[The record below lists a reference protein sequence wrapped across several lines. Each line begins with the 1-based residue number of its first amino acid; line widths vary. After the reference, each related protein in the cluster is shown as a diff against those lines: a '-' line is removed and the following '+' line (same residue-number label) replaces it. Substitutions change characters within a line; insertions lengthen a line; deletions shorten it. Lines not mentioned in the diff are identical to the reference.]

1 MDGRSGDQV
10 ALRQLS
16 QAVTLLAVTMD
27 GGAVED
33 QGLPSDV
40 PAFELGPPHAGA
52 HPLDDE
58 AALEFSD
65 CTDDDH
71 NGPAEWAAGVDLF
84 AEADELDVHPV
95 KLIQQL

>member
-1 MDGRSGDQV
+1 M
-10 ALRQLS
+10 
-16 QAVTLLAVTMD
+16 
-27 GGAVED
+27 VEIERF
-33 QGLPSDV
+33 PSDV
-40 PAFELGPPHAGA
+40 PAFEFGPPHTCP

-84 AEADELDVHPV
+84 AEADELD
-95 KLIQQL
+95 IQTIQLVQHFEEVLN